1 MQAVM
6 ERFPA
11 SLIQEPTA
19 FTSRDPMEMYNNILV
34 FTVADDSGSGQR
46 AEMHIFQCQ
55 SVSAQ
60 DLVED
65 LKMLQMG
72 KLVPGGSPR
81 GPRGRIPP
89 PPTLPPPEPPLNGVN
104 VREQVSA
111 FSANNGMVLS
121 YLFSLIHL
129 FLFEYFVKYKSIRWN
144 NLLSLFFETQPII
157 KMIYLARRTMTKCPR
172 HLPKSMNAT

>member
-1 MQAVM
+1 M

-34 FTVADDSGSGQR
+34 FTVADDSGSNQR

-72 KLVPGGSPR
+72 KLVVTGGSPR
-81 GPRGRIPP
+81 GPRGHIPP
-89 PPTLPPPEPPLNGVN
+89 PPALPPPEPPLNGVN

-111 FSANNGMVLS
+111 FNAANG
-121 YLFSLIHL
+121 
-129 FLFEYFVKYKSIRWN
+129 KYAV
-144 NLLSLFFETQPII
+144 ET
-157 KMIYLARRTMTKCPR
+157 K
-172 HLPKSMNAT
+172 

>member
-111 FSANNGMVLS
+111 FNANNGRFFHF
-121 YLFSLIHL
+121 FSFFFPSFCL
-129 FLFEYFVKYKSIRWN
+129 FLIFVY
-144 NLLSLFFETQPII
+144 LLS
-157 KMIYLARRTMTKCPR
+157 
-172 HLPKSMNAT
+172 

>member
-1 MQAVM
+1 M
-6 ERFPA
+6 ERYPA
-11 SLIQEPTA
+11 SLIEEPTA

-34 FTVADDSGSGQR
+34 FTVADDSGSGQH

-72 KLVPGGSPR
+72 KLVTGGSPR
-81 GPRGRIPP
+81 GTRCRIPP

-104 VREQVSA
+104 VRDQES
-111 FSANNGMVLS
+111 FNANNGTDLS
-121 YLFSLIHL
+121 FSL
-129 FLFEYFVKYKSIRWN
+129 
-144 NLLSLFFETQPII
+144 LLPYRILHE
-157 KMIYLARRTMTKCPR
+157 
-172 HLPKSMNAT
+172 

>member
-1 MQAVM
+1 M

-65 LKMLQMG
+65 LKMLQIG

-111 FSANNGMVLS
+111 FNANNGAFLS
-121 YLFSLIHL
+121 I
-129 FLFEYFVKYKSIRWN
+129 
-144 NLLSLFFETQPII
+144 LL
-157 KMIYLARRTMTKCPR
+157 
-172 HLPKSMNAT
+172 

>member
-1 MQAVM
+1 M

-11 SLIQEPTA
+11 ALIQEPTA

-34 FTVADDSGSGQR
+34 FTVGDESGTVQR
-46 AEMHIFQCQ
+46 GEMHIFQCQ

-72 KLVPGGSPR
+72 KLVPGDSPR
-81 GPRGRIPP
+81 GSRGPIPP
-89 PPTLPPPEPPLNGVN
+89 PPALPAPEPPINGVN

-111 FSANNGMVLS
+111 FNANS
-121 YLFSLIHL
+121 KSLIMLH
-129 FLFEYFVKYKSIRWN
+129 
-144 NLLSLFFETQPII
+144 
-157 KMIYLARRTMTKCPR
+157 
-172 HLPKSMNAT
+172 

>member
-1 MQAVM
+1 
-6 ERFPA
+6 
-11 SLIQEPTA
+11 
-19 FTSRDPMEMYNNILV
+19 MEMYNNILV

-72 KLVPGGSPR
+72 KLVTASSPR
-81 GPRGRIPP
+81 GPRGHIPP
-89 PPTLPPPEPPLNGVN
+89 PPALPPPEPPLNGVN

-111 FSANNGMVLS
+111 FNASNGEALVIENNVNVGVIIL
-121 YLFSLIHL
+121 YLCFNAYKIHYAYRFKL
-129 FLFEYFVKYKSIRWN
+129 KHIEGL
-144 NLLSLFFETQPII
+144 
-157 KMIYLARRTMTKCPR
+157 
-172 HLPKSMNAT
+172 H

>member
-1 MQAVM
+1 M

-34 FTVADDSGSGQR
+34 FTVADDNGSGQR

-72 KLVPGGSPR
+72 KLVTGGSPR
-81 GPRGRIPP
+81 GPRGHIPP
-89 PPTLPPPEPPLNGVN
+89 PPALPPPEPPLNGVN

-111 FSANNGMVLS
+111 FNAANGECEFVLRNGCGREYWS
-121 YLFSLIHL
+121 SLC
-129 FLFEYFVKYKSIRWN
+129 
-144 NLLSLFFETQPII
+144 
-157 KMIYLARRTMTKCPR
+157 KC
-172 HLPKSMNAT
+172 L